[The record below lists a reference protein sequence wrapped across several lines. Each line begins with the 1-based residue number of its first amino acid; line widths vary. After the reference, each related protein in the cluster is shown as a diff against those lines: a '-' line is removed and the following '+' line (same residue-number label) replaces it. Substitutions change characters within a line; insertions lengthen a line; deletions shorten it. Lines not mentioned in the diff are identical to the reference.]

1 MNRRAIGVTH
11 KRIQQTAAGLLATLI
26 LSGCAAIVPGN
37 TGYTVSGDPLPEDAY
52 FCVTPNKD
60 TPVFAVANKVLI
72 ESLSEAGIPL
82 RCGEGSLQAIWDVDI
97 GDARTETLST
107 PGYQNTM
114 TTGSMGCAGSTCA
127 GSSVT
132 TSTSVPGNTISSTS
146 YGRDFFLVIPDPKS
160 TEESP
165 SAYWGIQLQSRGE
178 ITDLKRLMGIW
189 APLVA
194 KNFLGTLEGEFFP
207 NSGLNLLLD

>member
-1 MNRRAIGVTH
+1 MTHNRIVL
-11 KRIQQTAAGLLATLI
+11 TAAGLLVMII

-52 FCVTPNKD
+52 FCVTPNND

-72 ESLSEAGIPL
+72 ASLSEAGIPL
-82 RCGEGSLQAIWDVDI
+82 GCGEGSLQAIWDVDI

-107 PGYQNTM
+107 PGYQDTM
-114 TTGSMGCAGSTCA
+114 TTGSMACAGGTCA

-160 TEESP
+160 TEENP

-194 KNFLGTLEGEFFP
+194 RNFLGTLEGEFFP